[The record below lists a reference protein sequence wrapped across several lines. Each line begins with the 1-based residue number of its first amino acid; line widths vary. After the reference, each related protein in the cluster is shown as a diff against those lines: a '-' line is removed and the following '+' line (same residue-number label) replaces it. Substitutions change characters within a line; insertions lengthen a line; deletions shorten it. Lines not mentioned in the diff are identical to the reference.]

1 MCQKPSRNCVH
12 CQQLYEICNSNDR
25 DIPVSE
31 TDKNCGLKIESLH
44 CRTKTF
50 SQSDINSIPLIRD
63 VMVTELWTHVFRVL
77 LETLIYGTMTFSF
90 SSLLIPAQHEVH
102 NDLLS
107 L

>member
-1 MCQKPSRNCVH
+1 MKSAIPTTEIFQCQE
-12 CQQLYEICNSNDR
+12 LI
-25 DIPVSE
+25 
-31 TDKNCGLKIESLH
+31 KNFGLKIESLH

-50 SQSDINSIPLIRD
+50 SHSDINNIPLIRD

-102 NDLLS
+102 IELFS